1 MSYNNSSNILGQ
13 PSVPI
18 QITIADWRKFLGYDT
33 ASFPVVPPMPTI
45 GQFMYAADPIYGEC
59 IFMLG
64 FGLAGL
70 QVGELVAF
78 RNNYSV
84 VRAAAGVRGV
94 SGIAMSANTD
104 PTAMSWYCVQGAVPA
119 RVTSGAANLPLYN
132 SATAGSP
139 STTVVLGDQHTGA
152 MSLTAVSAVI
162 GTKIVNTVN
171 GSAIVGVPNLD
182 GLYIGMGISGTG
194 IPAAATIVAIGF
206 GGLMLGA
213 QGPQALQVQISAN
226 ATATGGPVAT
236 FAHSATFLTAFM
248 QFPTAAGLG

>member
-13 PSVPI
+13 PSVPV
-18 QITIADWRKFLGYDT
+18 QVTIADWRKFLGYDV
-33 ASFPVVPPMPTI
+33 ASFPQTPPMPYV
-45 GQFMYAADPIYGEC
+45 GQFMYATDPIYGEC
-59 IFMLG
+59 IFTLA

-70 QVGELVAF
+70 QVGELVVF
-78 RNNYSV
+78 RNNYAV
-84 VRAAAGVRGV
+84 ARAAAGVRGV

-104 PTAMSWYCVQGAVPA
+104 PTALSWYCVQGVVPA
-119 RVTSGAANLPLYN
+119 RVTAGAANLPLYN
-132 SATAGSP
+132 TATVGSAGTAA
-139 STTVVLGDQHTGA
+139 VVGDQHTGA

-182 GLYIGMGISGTG
+182 GLYIGMGISGVG

-213 QGPQALQVQISAN
+213 QGPQALQIQISAN

-236 FAHSATFLTAFM
+236 FAHTAAFLTAFL